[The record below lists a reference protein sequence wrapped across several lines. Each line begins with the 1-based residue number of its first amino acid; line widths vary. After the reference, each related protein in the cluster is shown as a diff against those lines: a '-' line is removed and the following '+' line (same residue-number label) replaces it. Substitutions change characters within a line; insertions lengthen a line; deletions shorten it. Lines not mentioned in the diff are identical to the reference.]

1 MMKIKCPGIE
11 GNAASTQHSNQS
23 SEITSHTQE
32 AEQNSTKVNQA
43 LGNTD
48 EMKSQGKEQKGQ
60 DQDQDLPGDLY
71 FLNCCIVFTF

>member
-1 MMKIKCPGIE
+1 MMKIKFPGIE

-32 AEQNSTKVNQA
+32 AEQISTKVNQA

-60 DQDQDLPGDLY
+60 DLTNLPGDLY
-71 FLNCCIVFTF
+71 FLNDCIVFTS

>member
-1 MMKIKCPGIE
+1 M
-11 GNAASTQHSNQS
+11 QHSNQS

-32 AEQNSTKVNQA
+32 AEQISTKVNQA

-60 DQDQDLPGDLY
+60 DQDLPGDLY
-71 FLNCCIVFTF
+71 FLNYCIVFTF